1 MGKFTVTHEINCD
14 VETFWKTFFDKDF
27 NDKLFLQTLGFPEFK
42 VIEQNDT
49 TAKLTRKVTGQPKMD
64 LPGPVAKLLG
74 ANFRFTE
81 EGTWDKTSKVWTF
94 KMIPSTL
101 ADKLRQEGTMRIESI
116 GPTKVRRVA
125 ELFIEAKVFGV
136 GGLIESTTEK
146 QLRDGWDKSAVFMNR
161 YLADKAGKA

>member
-1 MGKFTVTHEINCD
+1 MTRTS
-14 VETFWKTFFDKDF
+14 

-49 TAKLTRKVTGQPKMD
+49 TAKLTRKVMGQPKMD

-94 KMIPSTL
+94 KMIPKH
-101 ADKLRQEGTMRIESI
+101 AGRQAAPEGTM
-116 GPTKVRRVA
+116 
-125 ELFIEAKVFGV
+125 
-136 GGLIESTTEK
+136 
-146 QLRDGWDKSAVFMNR
+146 N
-161 YLADKAGKA
+161 